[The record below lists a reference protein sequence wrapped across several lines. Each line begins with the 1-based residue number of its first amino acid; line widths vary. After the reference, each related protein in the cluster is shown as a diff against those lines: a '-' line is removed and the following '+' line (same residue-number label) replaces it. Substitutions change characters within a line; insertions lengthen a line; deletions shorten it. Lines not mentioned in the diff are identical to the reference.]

1 MNKTIIGIYG
11 RGKEGKSTTIKKVVE
26 LILNNYPNA
35 ISSVNPVDCS
45 SDILLI
51 IQLGEIKIGFESQG
65 DPNSRMIYGDTVE
78 NLAKI
83 DNCDIIVCATRTEG
97 ETVKKVDYVADIYGY
112 DTVWLSSF
120 WSPSLKQSVLNH
132 FAAENI
138 IKIIDALIIGRL

>member
-26 LILNNYPNA
+26 LILTNYPNA
-35 ISSVNPVDCS
+35 VASVNPVDYS
-45 SDILLI
+45 ADILLTI
-51 IQLGEIKIGFESQG
+51 HIGTVKIGFESQG
-65 DPNSRMIYGDTVE
+65 DPNSRMIYADTVE

-120 WSPSLKQSVLNH
+120 WSPKLKQRVLNY

-138 IKIIDALIIGRL
+138 IKIIDAIIIGRL